1 MCVLNRLTSNMRNAD
16 PGGLGNMSIWPEYV
30 APVGSPSQVTS
41 QTAPSLISAAAAVVS
56 TRCSRHILT
65 ADSHCNEPR
74 QAEPS
79 KDMKTGVWS
88 RMYTAGIT
96 IVNPTADP
104 QAIQLPATG
113 PPSIAL
119 ALGAPLP
126 PRVLLLCCSVA
137 ALFASF
143 RPLSSPLL
151 TPCSSCSPIQV
162 VRALLLRCPAALTV
176 DPPLQQAAVPG
187 RTCTAVWSK
196 IRASPCPRLAASS
209 YFEPRA
215 SRRAGGVHSW
225 GGCDSVVGGM
235 WCVTGCLSGGSGG
248 AFCFL
253 CDCFQKRHKD
263 PARVVL
269 SNRSQHAWPRPH
281 RLASPKL
288 TEARSAL

>member
-1 MCVLNRLTSNMRNAD
+1 
-16 PGGLGNMSIWPEYV
+16 MSIWPEYA

-215 SRRAGGVHSW
+215 SRRAGECTAGEVA
-225 GGCDSVVGGM
+225 
-235 WCVTGCLSGGSGG
+235 TL
-248 AFCFL
+248 L
-253 CDCFQKRHKD
+253 
-263 PARVVL
+263 
-269 SNRSQHAWPRPH
+269 
-281 RLASPKL
+281 
-288 TEARSAL
+288 